1 MKIFMV
7 ALAVVLMSARP
18 ARAQSELQE
27 LPVLRID
34 LLQISL
40 FGAEVQNPVPSWIS
54 QSSSIPV
61 LPNLQDGPARRPFG
75 NGKSCALLRGRACF
89 SDPSRMTQHDAT
101 SAKAGRNPA
110 MLLSFALNV
119 AATITDAE
127 GTQACLHARTCKEEN
142 PIFGSDPSRFRAYGT
157 AIPLEFLAYA
167 AYALAKKRGQG
178 NLAFGMLWSSTV
190 AHVYFAADAYSA
202 AHGGAPTNAN
212 SAQRKRYGITVRF

>member
-1 MKIFMV
+1 
-7 ALAVVLMSARP
+7 
-18 ARAQSELQE
+18 
-27 LPVLRID
+27 
-34 LLQISL
+34 
-40 FGAEVQNPVPSWIS
+40 
-54 QSSSIPV
+54 
-61 LPNLQDGPARRPFG
+61 
-75 NGKSCALLRGRACF
+75 
-89 SDPSRMTQHDAT
+89 
-101 SAKAGRNPA
+101 